1 MDTPILVENGF
12 KYFINESLKNC
23 KKIRQEH
30 INNVYNIGLFLS
42 LIILVFLFLFVKY
55 KGRLT
60 KEEIKQRN
68 KKKEQYI
75 LERIKNYQDDKRRNS
90 QKLISGLPHWSNEYD
105 EIYKNNKNKYVDNII
120 L

>member
-1 MDTPILVENGF
+1 MDGPILVENGF

-23 KKIRQEH
+23 KKIKQEYF
-30 INNVYNIGLFLS
+30 NNLYNAGLFLFLVV
-42 LIILVFLFLFVKY
+42 LIFLILFVKY

-60 KEEIKQRN
+60 KEEIKKRE
-68 KKKEQYI
+68 KVKEQYV

-90 QKLISGLPHWSNEYD
+90 QKLISGLPHWCNEYD
-105 EIYKNNKNKYVDNII
+105 DIYNKNKYVNNIV